1 MSNLALNERV
11 EKELKVILLGEC
23 GVGKTNIILRFLK
36 DEFDE
41 DSITTTGSSYI
52 MKIINKDNIKYRL
65 NIWDTAGQ
73 EKYRSLTKMFLQDA
87 SIIILVYSITDEES
101 FQYLD
106 YWYKTIMDNCSS
118 DIVIAV
124 AGNKYDLYYEERV
137 SEEKATKFAKDK
149 NAIFKLVSAK
159 DNKPGIDEL
168 FDIVLDEYIKK
179 SSNSNNNKREKSGSI
194 KIKNVKKNEENTK
207 KKKCC

>member
-1 MSNLALNERV
+1 MSNKNE

-52 MKIINKDNIKYRL
+52 MKLINKDNITYRL

-137 SEEKATKFAKDK
+137 SEEEAEKFAKDK

-179 SSNSNNNKREKSGSI
+179 SSNSNNNKKEQSI
-194 KIKNVKKNEENTK
+194 KIKNEKKIEENRE

>member
-1 MSNLALNERV
+1 MSYNE

-52 MKIINKDNIKYRL
+52 MKSIKKDDITYRL

-73 EKYRSLTKMFLQDA
+73 EKYRSITKMFLQDA
-87 SIIILVYSITDEES
+87 SIIILVYSIVDEES
-101 FQYLD
+101 FKYLD
-106 YWYKTIMDNCSS
+106 YWHKTVMDNCSS
-118 DIVIAV
+118 DIVIAI
-124 AGNKYDLYYEERV
+124 AGNKYDLYYEETV
-137 SEEKATKFAKDK
+137 KEENAEKYAKDK

-168 FDIVLDEYIKK
+168 FEEVLDEYINKC
-179 SSNSNNNKREKSGSI
+179 SNNNNKREKSGSI
-194 KIKNVKKNEENTK
+194 KIKNDKKNMEKRK

>member
-1 MSNLALNERV
+1 MSNKNE
-11 EKELKVILLGEC
+11 EKELKLILLGEC

-52 MKIINKDNIKYRL
+52 MKLIKKGNITYRL

-87 SIIILVYSITDEES
+87 NIIILVYSIIDEES
-101 FQYLD
+101 FDYLE

-118 DIVIAV
+118 DVVIAI
-124 AGNKYDLYYEERV
+124 AGNKYDLYFEEAV
-137 SEEKATKFAKDK
+137 KEEKAEKYAKDK

-159 DNKPGIDEL
+159 DNKVGIDEL
-168 FDIVLDEYIKK
+168 FEIVLDEYIKK
-179 SSNSNNNKREKSGSI
+179 SSNNNNKKEKIEGI
-194 KIKNVKKNEENTK
+194 KIVNDKKKDKNQK
-207 KKKCC
+207 KKKCCNHK

>member
-1 MSNLALNERV
+1 MSNKNE

-118 DIVIAV
+118 DVVIAV

>member
-1 MSNLALNERV
+1 MSNKNE
-11 EKELKVILLGEC
+11 EKELKLILLGEC

-52 MKIINKDNIKYRL
+52 MKIINKDNITYRL

-87 SIIILVYSITDEES
+87 SIIILVYSVTDEES
-101 FQYLD
+101 FNYLD
-106 YWYKTIMDNCSS
+106 YWYKTIIDNCSS
-118 DIVIAV
+118 DVVIAV

-137 SEEKATKFAKDK
+137 NEEKAEKFAKDK
-149 NAIFKLVSAK
+149 NAIFKLISAK

-179 SSNSNNNKREKSGSI
+179 SSNNNNNNNRREKSGSI
-194 KIKNVKKNEENTK
+194 KIKTEKKNEEKQK